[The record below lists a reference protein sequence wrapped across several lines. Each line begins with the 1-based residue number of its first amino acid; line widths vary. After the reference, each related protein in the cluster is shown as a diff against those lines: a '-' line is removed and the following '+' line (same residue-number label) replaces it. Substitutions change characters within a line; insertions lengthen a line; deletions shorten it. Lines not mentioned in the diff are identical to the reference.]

1 MLNFHS
7 VASDLISFNSIKL
20 LFFETLAAAQQLKPT
35 QADPCQ
41 AKGKMVADVTYC
53 DRYWEC
59 IEGVAEQF
67 DCPNGLVFAGRAR
80 GLLENCDY
88 PWRGDSCE
96 GKQLA
101 SKCKF
106 NFMLPIA

>member
-1 MLNFHS
+1 
-7 VASDLISFNSIKL
+7 
-20 LFFETLAAAQQLKPT
+20 
-35 QADPCQ
+35 
-41 AKGKMVADVTYC
+41 MVADVTYC

-59 IEGVAEQF
+59 IDGAAEQF

-101 SKCKF
+101 SKLYAF
-106 NFMLPIA
+106 FLYLEIDSTIQISSFFFF